1 MVYECG
7 DEFCGAKLSSKSD
20 SIPNVCSVS
29 KLGRQIDTER
39 MGLLCL
45 NGRRVTFPFWCSF
58 SVTAGEYITYTEMV
72 AWFGG
77 QKSGLI
83 PPALPT

>member
-1 MVYECG
+1 VFELEAVSATPLNFLVQLSPDSTFQPAVHGRFQNSLERCSMVYECG

-39 MGLLCL
+39 MG
-45 NGRRVTFPFWCSF
+45 FF
-58 SVTAGEYITYTEMV
+58 A
-72 AWFGG
+72 
-77 QKSGLI
+77 
-83 PPALPT
+83 